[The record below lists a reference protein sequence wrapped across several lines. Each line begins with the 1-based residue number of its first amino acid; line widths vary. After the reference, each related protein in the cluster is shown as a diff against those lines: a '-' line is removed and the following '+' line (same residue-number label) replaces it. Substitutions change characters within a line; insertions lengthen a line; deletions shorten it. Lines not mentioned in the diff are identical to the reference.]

1 MKGAKMLSFDME
13 EISSIMN
20 DISLIA
26 KIKFDLYDKDFNILH
41 GDGSAM
47 CSLCT
52 LVRSCPECHRKCIES
67 DRLGFAY
74 SEKTAKA
81 YTYKC
86 HMGLTETVTP
96 IICEDSIVGYL
107 MIGQKLMR
115 EDFETVRKN
124 VEKFPDE
131 EKREEMLEA
140 LGKMKYTTVDELDAM
155 CNLVKICSSYLQMK
169 KLVKHRETPISVLL
183 KNYIIEHISDDL
195 DVKKLCREFKMS
207 KSSLYLLSKDAFGKG
222 ITEYA
227 EELRIEKAKELL
239 RTAVDPISAVAE
251 QVGYSD
257 SNYFTKVFKKHTQVT
272 PSVWRKANNG
282 ING

>member
-1 MKGAKMLSFDME
+1 MLSFDME

-20 DISLIA
+20 DISLIT

-52 LVRSCPECHRKCIES
+52 LVRTCPECHRKCIES
-67 DRLGFAY
+67 DRIGFAH
-74 SEKTAKA
+74 SEKTAKS

-115 EDFETVRKN
+115 EDFETVRKK
-124 VEKFPDE
+124 VEEFPDE
-131 EKREEMLEA
+131 GKRGKMLEA
-140 LGKMKYTTVDELDAM
+140 LGKMKYTTIEELDAM

-169 KLVKHRETPISVLL
+169 KLVKYRETPPYVLL
-183 KNYIIEHISDDL
+183 KNYILIHLADDL

-207 KSSLYLLSKDAFGKG
+207 KSSLYLLSKEAFGKG
-222 ITEYA
+222 ITEYV
-227 EELRIEKAKELL
+227 EELRIEKAKEML
-239 RTAVDPISAVAE
+239 RTTGDPVSSVAE

-257 SNYFTKVFKKHTQVT
+257 SNYFTKVFKKHTQAT
-272 PSVWRKANNG
+272 PSMWRKANNG